1 MEYKD
6 WLANLEITEAM
17 GGYRALELVTSLGL
31 KRANLEGDTLTVIRA
46 INSLEDDLSYIGEIT
61 ESSKKLGGGLEAF
74 SCTHT
79 RQTGNAV
86 AHALASR
93 APSSRLRATASHQPS
108 SLLPEPGSS
117 RLHRALPN
125 INGRTAPLPRRTSAV
140 RDASSDHHRRLSP
153 PSRTAVRRSTPGSGN
168 FGGHRTG
175 PDSGEEV
182 PLFSLS
188 LVPPQP
194 SENHAGGCITNPKIL
209 IPSWPAHL
217 NAH

>member
-1 MEYKD
+1 SQPIAGQGKGSINKGIEASGPVSDY
-6 WLANLEITEAM
+6 AGETEPPLEFQPNI
-17 GGYRALELVTSLGL
+17 GISRDSL
-31 KRANLEGDTLTVIRA
+31 D
-46 INSLEDDLSYIGEIT
+46 INSLPSLAALDALDRGCLVQDDSLLAQLLLHFY
-61 ESSKKLGGGLEAF
+61 
-74 SCTHT
+74 
-79 RQTGNAV
+79 
-86 AHALASR
+86 HACLVSDVKPKPISAKSISAAR
-93 APSSRLRATASHQPS
+93 RRNPSPDPP
-108 SLLPEPGSS
+108 LLPEPGSS

-153 PSRTAVRRSTPGSGN
+153 PPRTAVRRSAPGSGN

-194 SENHAGGCITNPKIL
+194 SENHAG
-209 IPSWPAHL
+209 
-217 NAH
+217 